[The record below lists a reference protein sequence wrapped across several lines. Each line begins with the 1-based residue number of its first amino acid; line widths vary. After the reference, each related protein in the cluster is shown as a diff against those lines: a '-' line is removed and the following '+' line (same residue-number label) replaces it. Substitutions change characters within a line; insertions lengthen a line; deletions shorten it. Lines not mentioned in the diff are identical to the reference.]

1 MEAWRRSDPG
11 ALPWLAH
18 KPRQSWD
25 HVSAISA
32 GRLLRRLI
40 DVTDDRPIGAT
51 NIDGEPD

>member
-40 DVTDDRPIGAT
+40 DVTDERPIGAT
-51 NIDGEPD
+51 DIDGEPD